1 MKKVLSIVLSIAMVI
16 CLMPS
21 MAFAAT
27 TTAQSSTVYS
37 DTTGEACEGAVNV
50 LSALGVVNGYEDGT
64 YKPAQTVT
72 RAEMAKL
79 IVTAL
84 GLADYASATT
94 SQFTDMTGSTW
105 AIPYVEYAASL
116 NIVNGYGGGKF
127 GPNDTVT
134 YEQALTMVVR
144 ALGYTDEAKEMNG
157 TWPAVYVQKARALG
171 LLEDVDNGGA
181 TGANRGDVAI
191 ILYNALSVNEVYVD
205 NDGTTQNKK
214 GTNGASYT
222 TMMDTLN
229 QGGSSYYGIL
239 SDSDADDA
247 LYNVR
252 SYVGAYGK
260 IIKNKDGD
268 VLALGDVK
276 TTFLTGEY
284 TLSDNEFEADGV
296 TYTLKTTAFMKFVT
310 GTAVSM
316 TDAEATDKDGN
327 ITCFVNGK
335 ASKSISAAAI
345 DAFDDDVTIAC
356 KVSGKTITEVYSVL
370 AWTGDKYVIAD
381 ASDLKD
387 MTSKHELDGKD
398 LPEDNSDNIDYT
410 AFELV
415 GVDSIDDIKEDNVLQ
430 YWYSGDDI
438 TKLAVGTKTV
448 EGTVTKIVT
457 GADNTE
463 GTAGKTKWEITID
476 GTKYKAAEKGVDPVG
491 FKGDSD
497 SETVSA
503 DDSVKLYLNAYGK
516 IAKIEKVEGTSS
528 YAVVID
534 LGYENDKDAFGKNDE
549 TFTVRMILGDG
560 SKKDYVVEEDYVDD
574 LEKADILTKAKDS
587 KDGSWSSTLT
597 SGSIVKYS
605 VNSDNELTKLESAAK
620 DSTRIETKTSK
631 ISKAGYFNGYKIS
644 ESAPIFSL
652 DESQGSTTK
661 KAWKTV
667 SLSSVLDSET
677 TEVTYVLKD
686 SKIEAMIV
694 ESDLT
699 AGDYL
704 YGVYLSTSEIKDGD
718 YKYSIEM
725 LVGGEKVSYKMEDSY
740 SFDKTSLYRFQLNS
754 DEQLDKDDI
763 DDITASYLATATPD
777 DNGKVATKN
786 SSVTTATKVGE
797 SGTRSVS
804 YDSDVQVYTWSTKD
818 HKYEAGS
825 LSDLSDLKNAGAKV
839 YLYNAEDDAKDD
851 DVADIILISKKDGS
865 RTTTTTNINTQLEKE
880 FNDAVTTFETA
891 LKEKTSDGALKYNVD
906 DYTDDS
912 LTKLTELVSG
922 WAVNIVKEEEIG
934 STLAIG
940 DLSVKEGEVTSDEA
954 IVGITVTVS
963 AVRSEL
969 SATAPKA
976 VTASLTLDNSR
987 PYLASVTY
995 NLQDASGTKF
1005 AIAVEGI
1012 SDYVDPNKIAQY
1024 ITSTAAD
1031 GKLTIERVELKTG
1044 TDLIEAADGTTA
1056 EGIVLTITGDAVSAG
1071 SSIKL
1076 GIGAGLLKSKSG
1088 NTNNWTQVTLDL
1100 TQTAFTTETSPYRV
1114 EGNTFKFEL
1123 NSKDGPFTLV
1133 EDAKSLITLDDTAK
1147 NTNVEVSEVTLSGSA
1162 ILVKFSGNPGNTGKV
1177 TIGGVVINSHGNTN
1191 VTEQF
1196 TMDTEALLGD
1206 LTDGNAVVHFYNGGS
1221 YWFITAGAVSES
1233 GQLWFC
1239 GGDKNSASEIIA
1251 NGSSIKMTG
1260 EVVKKATA
1268 GNPGL
1273 GDGNNVSFV
1282 FRDDYGNCS
1291 DPVVLVEGNGGGS
1304 PSKDNG
1310 TWATEGYAKF
1320 SGR

>member
-260 IIKNKDGD
+260 IVKNKDGD

-276 TTFLTGEY
+276 TTFLTGDY
-284 TLSDNEFEADGV
+284 TLSDNEFEADDV
-296 TYTLKTTAFMKFVT
+296 TYTLKTTAFMKFVS

-316 TDAEATDKDGN
+316 TSDEATDKDGK

-335 ASKSISAAAI
+335 ESSKVSAAAI

-457 GADNTE
+457 GANNTE

-476 GTKYKAAEKGVDPVG
+476 GTKYKAAEKGLDPVG

-534 LGYENDKDAFGKNDE
+534 LGYEYDKDAFGKNDE

-574 LEKADILTKAKDS
+574 LAKANILTEATKS
-587 KDGSWSSTLT
+587 TEGSWSSTLT

-620 DSTRIETKTSK
+620 DSTRIETKTGK

-644 ESAPIFSL
+644 DSAPIFSL
-652 DESQGSTTK
+652 DASEEKTKK

-667 SLSSVLDSET
+667 ALSSVLDSDT
-677 TEVTYVLKD
+677 TTVTYVLKD

-694 ESDLT
+694 DSDLT

-740 SFDKTSLYRFQLNS
+740 DFDKTSLYRFQLNS

-763 DDITASYLATATPD
+763 DDITAGYLATATPD
-777 DNGKVATKN
+777 SNGKVATKN

-797 SGTRSVS
+797 SSTRSIS

-851 DVADIILISKKDGS
+851 DVADIILISKTDGS
-865 RTTTTTNINTQLEKE
+865 RTTTEKNISSQIEEEFTT
-880 FNDAVTTFETA
+880 AVTTLQTA
-891 LKEKTSDGALKYNVD
+891 LREKTSSEALKNITEN
-906 DYTDDS
+906 YTDADEVS
-912 LTKLTELVSG
+912 QTLVSG
-922 WAVNIVKEEEIG
+922 WAIG
-934 STLAIG
+934 LVSNKNLSSILKIDEVHGTESADSTTG
-940 DLSVKEGEVTSDEA
+940 VA
-954 IVGITVTVS
+954 IVTTTITVS
-963 AVRSEL
+963 AIRSEITSSVAITADLKLDDTKPILAQYTYKL
-969 SATAPKA
+969 S
-976 VTASLTLDNSR
+976 D
-987 PYLASVTY
+987 
-995 NLQDASGTKF
+995 TKF
-1005 AIAVEGI
+1005 AIEVENA
-1012 SDYVDPNKIAQY
+1012 SAFTMDSSKVVEY
-1024 ITSTAAD
+1024 ITGT
-1031 GKLTIERVELKTG
+1031 GITVEKIELKTG
-1044 TDLIEAADGTTA
+1044 TNVIEKTDGTTC
-1056 EGIVLTITGDAVSAG
+1056 EGIILTLTGTAVTGNSDVTLNVG
-1071 SSIKL
+1071 RI
-1076 GIGAGLLKSKSG
+1076 LKSSVG
-1088 NTNNWTQVTLDL
+1088 NSNDACTVTLKL
-1100 TQTAFTTETSPYRV
+1100 TDIPAFKSESPKRV
-1114 EGNTFKFEL
+1114 SISENTFKFDLSGDLAVSLVKNAAENIEL
-1123 NSKDGPFTLV
+1123 ESSFGAKVSDVAIDGNSV
-1133 EDAKSLITLDDTAK
+1133 LITF
-1147 NTNVEVSEVTLSGSA
+1147 NTNPT
-1162 ILVKFSGNPGNTGKV
+1162 TGKKLTLGAIVV
-1177 TIGGVVINSHGNTN
+1177 TDYGHVNTDICL
-1191 VTEQF
+1191 
-1196 TMDTEALLGD
+1196 TMDTDAGSIDVTKLTPTADDSKIKWSYGD
-1206 LTDGNAVVHFYNGGS
+1206 NCANGNDLSTLKIAKGTYTDAQELIDNAESFSWESGSISGDITTNFTVAAEDKVSILVLDTYGNASTIGVGKVS
-1221 YWFITAGAVSES
+1221 SLGAALTKVA
-1233 GQLWFC
+1233 
-1239 GGDKNSASEIIA
+1239 D
-1251 NGSSIKMTG
+1251 
-1260 EVVKKATA
+1260 
-1268 GNPGL
+1268 
-1273 GDGNNVSFV
+1273 
-1282 FRDDYGNCS
+1282 
-1291 DPVVLVEGNGGGS
+1291 
-1304 PSKDNG
+1304 
-1310 TWATEGYAKF
+1310 
-1320 SGR
+1320 